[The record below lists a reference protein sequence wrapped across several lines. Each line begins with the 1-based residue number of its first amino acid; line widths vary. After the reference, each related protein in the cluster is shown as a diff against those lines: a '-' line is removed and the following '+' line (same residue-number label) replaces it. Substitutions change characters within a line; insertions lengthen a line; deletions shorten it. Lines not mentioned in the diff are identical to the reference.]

1 MTHIS
6 RSPWLLAALF
16 AVTLLT
22 SAAWTARP
30 AAAWLGSQQPDAP
43 TATFTVNSTDDF
55 PDLVLNGVCATA
67 FGTCTLRAAIQEV
80 NNTGGASG
88 PHNIQFNI
96 AGAGPHTI
104 PIFSALPRLER
115 AVVIDGTTQSGA
127 TCPTATLTANI
138 KIVID
143 GTPIGSNVSRGL
155 DLWRNA
161 SAPSGSTIK
170 GVAVGGFGYGVWL
183 DGDGH
188 SVKCSHIG
196 LNADGSSLLSNQT
209 AGIYVWQGS
218 GVAIGGSAHADR
230 NVISG
235 NLRDGGISLRDA
247 DAASILG
254 NFIGASSAGTLDRG
268 NANGILV
275 GELSSNVVIGGTG
288 AAERNVISGNA
299 TGVAIY
305 GDNAAVVNNLIGTNA
320 LGTAALGNGWGVEI
334 YETAAGAT
342 IGGGLPSQG
351 NVISGNGVDGIA
363 IRDADGA
370 IILNNK
376 IGVAPN
382 GVDALG
388 NGQFGVFLD
397 NDVDNTVVGQPNDGN
412 IIAFNG
418 SDGIRHYY
426 CCGYNGFS
434 TNGNSLR
441 ANSIHSN
448 GELGID
454 LAGNAAGGVTL
465 NDGAGDAD
473 TGPND
478 YQNFPGLLIARN
490 SGFML
495 GLLTTRASTQ
505 YTVDFYETE
514 TCDDS
519 GYGEGKTWLGSVNVT
534 TDPTGN
540 ATINTTLASAPA
552 LGRYVTTTATA
563 PDGSTSE
570 FSPCTL
576 VTQQTFI
583 VDSTADTGDQT
594 PGDGVCDVTGA
605 STACT
610 LRAAIQEVNALG
622 GGPFAIGVNLGAG
635 GGVIR
640 PASALPSITV
650 PVVID
655 AVSQQSGAYCGSE
668 GTPASLNVVLK
679 GDLTSGVDGL
689 TLATGSGGS
698 TVKGL
703 VINEFDGHG
712 IRVESNRNEIVCNFI
727 GTGPAGTAAQPNGL
741 DGVHVTGNNNRI
753 GGDSYALRNVL
764 SGNLGSGVE
773 INGAGATGNQ
783 VKGNLI
789 GLAAGGGAALGN
801 GANGVGI
808 DAAVNSVV
816 GGNSPV
822 EGNIISAN
830 GQHGVRMVNGASGNA
845 VRGNTIGLNEAGT
858 ADRGNA
864 NAGVLLDNAPD
875 NVVGGVN
882 ANFGNLIAGN
892 TGHGVLVQ
900 GGASSNNIRYNR
912 IGLDVNGAALPND
925 GAGVRFNQSS
935 DNWVG
940 DNTIWYNGQGGVIVM
955 PNAQMNRIRTNS
967 IYQNTGLGIDLDNNG
982 VTPNDGAGDPDT
994 GGNSL
999 QNFPVIGAIDF
1010 VAGTVDATLTSTANM
1025 QFDIDFFRSAQ
1036 CDALGY
1042 GEGQTYLGTYTG
1054 TSNGSGALS
1063 FTHPLTGLV
1072 DGEYLTAVATDA
1084 NNNSSEFSQCVEIV
1098 GCPDA
1103 DVDNDNDVD
1112 VTDITLVA
1120 GRWNNPGQY
1129 DPAYDVTCDGVID
1142 IKDIGIVT
1150 AAFGN

>member
-1 MTHIS
+1 MTHS
-6 RSPWLLAALF
+6 RLMRIATALLAA
-16 AVTLLT
+16 ALLAGLT
-22 SAAWTARP
+22 WTARP
-30 AAAWLGSQQPDAP
+30 AVASPDAYQGDAP

-67 FGTCTLRAAIQEV
+67 LGTCTLRAAIQEV

-88 PHNIQFNI
+88 PHNIHFNI

-104 PIFSALPRLER
+104 QIFSPLPRLER
-115 AVVIDGTTQSGA
+115 AVVIDGTTEFGA
-127 TCPTATLTANI
+127 TCPTAALTANI
-138 KIVID
+138 MIVID
-143 GTPIGSNVSRGL
+143 GTPIGSDVSRGL
-155 DLWRNA
+155 DVWRNA
-161 SAPSGSTIK
+161 AAPSGSTIK
-170 GVAVGGFGYGVWL
+170 GVAIGGFGYGVWL

-188 SVKCSHIG
+188 AVKCSLIG
-196 LNADGSSLLSNQT
+196 LNADGSSALGNAT

-218 GVAIGGSAHADR
+218 GITIGGSAHADR

-235 NLRDGGISLRDA
+235 NTRDGGISLRDG

-254 NFIGASSAGTLDRG
+254 NYIGTSSAGTLDRG

-275 GELSSNVVIGGTG
+275 GELSNNVVIGGTA
-288 AAERNVISGNA
+288 AAERNVISGNSA
-299 TGVAIY
+299 GITIY
-305 GDNAAVVNNLIGTNA
+305 GDNATVVNNLIGVSS
-320 LGTAALGNGWGVEI
+320 LGTAALGNGWGILI
-334 YETAAGAT
+334 YETAAGAV
-342 IGGGLPSQG
+342 IGGGQPSQG
-351 NVISGNGVDGIA
+351 NVISGNGVDGLYIE
-363 IRDADGA
+363 DADGTV
-370 IILNNK
+370 ILNNK
-376 IGVAPN
+376 IGVALN
-382 GVDALG
+382 GVDPLG
-388 NGQFGVFLD
+388 NGQFGVFLEY
-397 NDVDNTVVGQPNDGN
+397 DVNNSVVGQPGDGN
-412 IIAFNG
+412 TIAFNG
-418 SDGIRHYY
+418 GDGIRHYAGSLT
-426 CCGYNGFS
+426 CLS
-434 TNGNSLR
+434 THGNSLR

-448 GELGID
+448 TDLGID
-454 LAGNAAGGVTL
+454 LTCGRAGGVTL

-478 YQNFPGLLIARN
+478 YQNYPGLLIARN
-490 SGFML
+490 NGFMN
-495 GLLTTRASTQ
+495 GLLVTRANIA
-505 YTVDFYETE
+505 YDVDFYETD

-519 GYGEGKTWLGSVNVT
+519 GYGEGKTWLGSINVT

-540 ATINTTLASAPA
+540 AIINTTLANAPT

-563 PDGSTSE
+563 SDGSTSE
-570 FSPCTL
+570 FSPCTV

-583 VDSTADTGDQT
+583 VNAAGDTGDQT
-594 PGDGVCDVTGA
+594 PGDGVCDVIGA
-605 STACT
+605 STNCT

-622 GGPFAIGVNLGAG
+622 GGPFAIAINLGAG
-635 GGVIR
+635 GGTIR
-640 PASALPSITV
+640 PASALPSIAV

-655 AVSQQSGAYCGSE
+655 AVSQQSGAFCGSE

-679 GDLTSGVDGL
+679 GDLTTGVDGL
-689 TLATGSGGS
+689 TLASGSGGS

-712 IRVESNRNEIVCNFI
+712 IRVSSNNNEIVCNFI

-753 GGDSYALRNVL
+753 GGDSLALRNVL

-773 INGAGATGNQ
+773 IAGAGASGNK

-801 GANGVGI
+801 GANGVEI

-830 GQHGVRMVNGASGNA
+830 GVHGVRLHSGATGNG

-864 NAGVLLDNAPD
+864 SSGVILDNAPD
-875 NVVGGVN
+875 NFVGGPN
-882 ANFGNLIAGN
+882 ADYGNLIAGN
-892 TGHGVLVQ
+892 GANGVLVQ

-912 IGLDVNGAALPND
+912 IGLSANGGAMPND

-940 DNTIWYNGQGGVIVM
+940 DNIIWYNAQGGVLVLS
-955 PNAQMNRIRTNS
+955 NGQQNRIRTNS

-994 GGNSL
+994 GGNGL
-999 QNFPVIGAIDF
+999 QNFPVITGIDF
-1010 VAGTVDATLTSTANM
+1010 VAGVVDATLTSTANM
-1025 QFDIDFFRSAQ
+1025 QFTIDFFSSQQ
-1036 CDALGY
+1036 CDASGY
-1042 GEGQTYLGTYTG
+1042 GEGEAYMGTYTG
-1054 TSNGSGALS
+1054 ASNGSGLLS
-1063 FTHPLTGLV
+1063 FTHPLIGLV
-1072 DGEYLTAVATDA
+1072 DGQYLTAVATDA
-1084 NNNSSEFSQCVEIV
+1084 NNNSSEFSTCAEIV
-1098 GCPDA
+1098 GCPDP

-1120 GRWNNPGQY
+1120 NRWNNPGLY

-1142 IKDIGIVT
+1142 MRDIIIVT
-1150 AAFGN
+1150 RAFGT